1 MKHDDGESDDDDDD
15 EDDDEDDDDEEEEGE
30 EKVGAREGAEGTGYR
45 PFGGLR
51 VRTGRRA
58 KHVDETSEIVEV
70 AQVELG

>member
-15 EDDDEDDDDEEEEGE
+15 DDDDEDDDEEEDDD
-30 EKVGAREGAEGTGYR
+30 EKVGAREGDEGAGYR